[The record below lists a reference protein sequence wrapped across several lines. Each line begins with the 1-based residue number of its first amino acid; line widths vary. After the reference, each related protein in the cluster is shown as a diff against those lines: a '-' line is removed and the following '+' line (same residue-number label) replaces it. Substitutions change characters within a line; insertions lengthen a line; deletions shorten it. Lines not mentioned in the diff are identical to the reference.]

1 MEVHDAGSQLEILFR
16 GGWGVAVFAGPSDG
30 VVEGPVFHVTL
41 AALHDGAADSGIPRR
56 SIGSGVGLGEMQ
68 VGVGHDLFAG
78 DAVEAQFSVGLF
90 EGEGMGGGCL
100 LAVDDPFVHAP
111 EVAGADVEAECVDDA
126 GDQWQL
132 LGGSNGSANAD
143 GVVVGA
149 LFPGG
154 DVFEGF
160 GEVEFFEGVV
170 EGDFETGAR
179 EALHFLRGEGRGVG
193 HQFRVERGVI
203 PPIRGNARNRTGRSG
218 AGTH

>member
-1 MEVHDAGSQLEILFR
+1 
-16 GGWGVAVFAGPSDG
+16 
-30 VVEGPVFHVTL
+30 
-41 AALHDGAADSGIPRR
+41 
-56 SIGSGVGLGEMQ
+56 
-68 VGVGHDLFAG
+68 
-78 DAVEAQFSVGLF
+78 
-90 EGEGMGGGCL
+90 MGGGRL

-132 LGGSNGSANAD
+132 LGGSNGSADTD

-160 GEVEFFEGVV
+160 GQIEIFEGVV
-170 EGDFETGAR
+170 EVDFETGAR

-193 HQFRVERGVI
+193 HQFRVKRGII
-203 PPIRGNARNRTGRSG
+203 PPIRGNARNRTGRGG
-218 AGTH
+218 AGTHRFKPSRLDYSRQSQLPWGRPWGRSHLFTQKGPHHTKLAFSYWLRGTGPALAGRLWERSRFRATREGWGDRLQCSLRPGPAAAWCLVSGVW